1 MHQCHTHYLLLL
13 SLKNGRC
20 SGFEYHFQTIDSLN
34 MCVSTVA
41 TVPLTHSLPHAT
53 RPFIRRTSSGNV
65 HCAFACTLST
75 YSGVLFLS
83 RGTSS
88 NSASVGCQGRRR
100 VVPQRRRVRQ
110 QRAAPDTVDPWA
122 DANQH
127 HYVPRRVF
135 ERFLQGKV
143 FLVIPVTCLLHE
155 LPLVVETTILE
166 AFQHLHLEHVAVV
179 SSVCAYNHCGR
190 A

>member
-1 MHQCHTHYLLLL
+1 MHQCHKHYLLLL

-65 HCAFACTLST
+65 HCAFSCTLST

-88 NSASVGCQGRRR
+88 NSASVVRGADGSFHSVGESASNARPQTQWTLGRMRTSTTTYHDGSLSAFS
-100 VVPQRRRVRQ
+100 
-110 QRAAPDTVDPWA
+110 RA
-122 DANQH
+122 
-127 HYVPRRVF
+127 
-135 ERFLQGKV
+135 RF
-143 FLVIPVTCLLHE
+143 FLSYR
-155 LPLVVETTILE
+155 LP
-166 AFQHLHLEHVAVV
+166 AFCTSCPL
-179 SSVCAYNHCGR
+179 
-190 A
+190 